1 MPRQGTGQGVREGG
15 IEREGKTQG
24 PGKGGVA
31 SPAGM
36 STELLTKDDSSKKG
50 KEGQETKR

>member
-36 STELLTKDDSSKKG
+36 STELLTKDDSSKNG

>member
-1 MPRQGTGQGVREGG
+1 MPRQGTGQGGRDGG
-15 IEREGKTQG
+15 IEKEGKTEG
-24 PGKGGVA
+24 PGKRGVA

-36 STELLTKDDSSKKG
+36 STQLLTKDDGGKKG